1 MLISLL
7 IMHNTY
13 HYLIKQKR
21 YKLYS
26 MSLFYVFMLL
36 VIVARMIQACLLYT
50 RYFYNYF
57 VFMSG

>member
-1 MLISLL
+1 
-7 IMHNTY
+7 MHNTY

-26 MSLFYVFMLL
+26 MSLFYVFMQL